1 MAEQDQ
7 TLRKIDWKSVFPFV
21 HLFRGFRLAIDPSKL
36 LLALAALLLLYTGG
50 RLLDGLWPTHSR
62 AMPQEIS
69 RHESSTGDFHAT
81 RKAAAQER
89 YDDLKRALAF
99 AGKPADGDVD
109 DLNYVAKVNRDNVI
123 KTLEEDFDK
132 LPADQQTEE
141 ARKTRDT
148 RIERAY
154 AEYGTAVRR
163 FEPLEGEGL
172 FIHFISYEINQVDA
186 AAASAVGL
194 DFGNVIVA
202 LQRFFIVGPKWAI
215 TQHYVFFTL
224 FFAFYVL
231 LMAIAGGAISRI
243 AAVQVA
249 RDEKISVRQALRFST
264 GKVLSFVFAPVI
276 PILIVVVIAV
286 LLGLLSALMSVSYIG
301 GLWSILVGVLFIL
314 AILAGL
320 VMALTALGLIG
331 GGHLMYPTIAVEGSD
346 SFDAISRSFSY
357 VYARPW
363 RMLFF
368 TAVSVVYG
376 ALTYLF
382 VRLFIWV
389 MLSVAHLFV
398 GVGMFTQT
406 STGADTWQAMWPS
419 PTGSERLTYAI
430 DNAALGTGGD
440 IGAFFIAFWVYLVV
454 GVLGAFAISFYF
466 SANTIIYFLMRNEV
480 DATEL
485 DDVYIE
491 QSDDD
496 LLDRP
501 LPNDLTK
508 PVDSSKLVESTKPM
522 ESTVPTDSTR
532 PIESSTPRVI
542 DAGRS
547 ATSSDS
553 SPSSDATKSSDASPS
568 SIASID
574 LGTLDAPNPPTT
586 PPTQP

>member
-99 AGKPADGDVD
+99 AGKPAVGDVD

-346 SFDAISRSFSY
+346 SFDAVSRSFSY
-357 VYARPW
+357 LYARPW
-363 RMLFF
+363 QLIFYSLV
-368 TAVSVVYG
+368 ALVYG
-376 ALTYLF
+376 AITYLF
-382 VRLFIWV
+382 VRFFLYLL
-389 MLSVAHLFV
+389 LSLTHA
-398 GVGMFTQT
+398 GVGMMMWGNARDG
-406 STGADTWQAMWPS
+406 SSLWDSMWPAMRPLPEGMMNMS
-419 PTGSERLTYAI
+419 YYMNSTALSGAHCFGS
-430 DNAALGTGGD
+430 
-440 IGAFFIAFWVYLVV
+440 FFIAFWVYLTLAL
-454 GVLGAFAISFYF
+454 LGAYAISLYF
-466 SANTIIYFLMRNEV
+466 SSSTIIYYLMRKEV
-480 DATEL
+480 DATAMDE
-485 DDVYIE
+485 VYLE
-491 QSDDD
+491 PSDDD
-496 LLDRP
+496 FADAQP
-501 LPNDLTK
+501 EPVPAAATVTETPAVTTSELP
-508 PVDSSKLVESTKPM
+508 
-522 ESTVPTDSTR
+522 PTDN
-532 PIESSTPRVI
+532 PQ
-542 DAGRS
+542 
-547 ATSSDS
+547 
-553 SPSSDATKSSDASPS
+553 
-568 SIASID
+568 
-574 LGTLDAPNPPTT
+574 NPPVA
-586 PPTQP
+586 

>member
-1 MAEQDQ
+1 MAEDSSNPN
-7 TLRKIDWKSVFPFV
+7 RGIDWRQVMSFTLLFKS
-21 HLFRGFRLAIDPSKL
+21 FRVAAHPSKII
-36 LLALAALLLLYTGG
+36 LALTLLLLLYAGG
-50 RLLDGLWPTHSR
+50 RALDAVWPGEHGGHF
-62 AMPQEIS
+62 MPFFSGQVNHVTQVVEGVRDVSVWRIT
-69 RHESSTGDFHAT
+69 RGIYDFLITGPVNACINNPVYST
-81 RKAAAQER
+81 
-89 YDDLKRALAF
+89 
-99 AGKPADGDVD
+99 
-109 DLNYVAKVNRDNVI
+109 I
-123 KTLEEDFDK
+123 
-132 LPADQQTEE
+132 
-141 ARKTRDT
+141 
-148 RIERAY
+148 
-154 AEYGTAVRR
+154 YGIY
-163 FEPLEGEGL
+163 FL
-172 FIHFISYEINQVDA
+172 IIWS
-186 AAASAVGL
+186 
-194 DFGNVIVA
+194 
-202 LQRFFIVGPKWAI
+202 
-215 TQHYVFFTL
+215 VF
-224 FFAFYVL
+224 
-231 LMAIAGGAISRI
+231 GGAVARV
-243 AAVQVA
+243 AAVHVA
-249 RDEKISVRQALRFST
+249 RDEKISVRQALRFSVS
-264 GKVLSFVFAPVI
+264 KFLSFFSAPLI
-276 PILIVVVIAV
+276 PALIIGFI
-286 LLGLLSALMSVSYIG
+286 GLATAAAALVGNIPFVG
-301 GLWSILVGVLFIL
+301 PLAVGVLFIVPLL
-314 AILAGL
+314 AAFVVTLI
-320 VMALTALGLIG
+320 LIG
-331 GGHLMYPTIAVEGSD
+331 TFGGFNLMYPTIAVEGSD

-440 IGAFFIAFWVYLVV
+440 IGAFFVAFWVYLVV

-522 ESTVPTDSTR
+522 ESTVPTDSTK
-532 PIESSTPRVI
+532 PIESSTPKVI

-553 SPSSDATKSSDASPS
+553 SPSSDASPS